1 MRFYILLGLLS
12 IFQLSCSSEQDEI
25 PILEVGSD
33 LVDSNVR
40 VITVDTFKVEL
51 STIKFDSL
59 NTSSSNRLLLGKYL
73 DEFFGEVRASNY
85 FELTA
90 NNYSI
95 SEDAELDSIGLILR
109 YDNYF
114 YNDTIPTSQINVH
127 LLREEVNPEEDIFYN
142 VNTLEYEPLP
152 IAVLNYQPEPRDDD
166 SLYISLPYDF
176 GATIFEQIQDN
187 DINDDDDLRAIFKG
201 ISLQPGE
208 FDNGSVI
215 GFSRN
220 AGQTYIRFF
229 FKEKNEEEE
238 EKTFDLFIKSDGPNA
253 FNNIQSNV
261 THLPLDTLI
270 DQEINLRSSTTNNQS
285 FIQAGIGYATRI
297 QFPTLKDIY
306 DIPGTGTVL
315 SAVLQIK
322 PPRSSYND
330 LLPIRDSLN
339 VNIID
344 QNNRITEQLTNGG
357 GAVYGRINDKNSE
370 FNEVIYEIPVG
381 IYVDRKLL
389 EPFTVDDA
397 LILYQENY
405 NATVDRIILNDSQ
418 NSDFNAKLIIK
429 YAIYDEE

>member
-1 MRFYILLGLLS
+1 MRFYVLLAVL
-12 IFQLSCSSEQDEI
+12 IIVHASCSSERDEI
-25 PILEVGSD
+25 PVLEVGSD
-33 LVDSNVR
+33 FTDSNIR
-40 VITVDTFKVEL
+40 VITIDTFKVEL
-51 STIKFDSL
+51 STFKFDSL
-59 NTSSSNRLLLGKYL
+59 NTSSSNRLLVGQYL
-73 DEFFGEVRASNY
+73 DDFFGQIRASNY

-90 NNYSI
+90 NSYTI
-95 SEDAELDSIGLILR
+95 SEDAELDSVGLILG

-114 YNDTIPTSQINVH
+114 YNDTIPSSRLNVH
-127 LLREEVNPEEDIFYN
+127 LLKEEVNPEDEIFYN
-142 VNTLEYEPLP
+142 VNTLEYEQNP
-152 IAVLNYQPEPRDDD
+152 IAVLDYQPEPRDDD
-166 SLYISLPYDF
+166 SLYIALPFEF
-176 GATIFEQIQDN
+176 GNMIFKGIQDN
-187 DINDDDDLRAIFKG
+187 DINDDDDLREALKG

-208 FDNGSVI
+208 NDNSSII

-220 AGQTYIRFF
+220 AGQTYLRFF

-238 EKTFDLFIKSDGPNA
+238 EKTFDLFIKSDGPRA
-253 FNNIQSNV
+253 FNNLRSDVSN
-261 THLPLDTLI
+261 LPLDTLI
-270 DQEINLRSSTTNNQS
+270 DQEINLLSSKTNNQS

-322 PPRSSYND
+322 PPRSSYSD
-330 LLPIRDSLN
+330 LQPIRDSLN
-339 VNIID
+339 VNIVD
-344 QNNRITEQLTNGG
+344 QNNRITEQVTNGG

-389 EPFTVDDA
+389 EPFTIDDA

-405 NATVDRIILNDSQ
+405 NSTVDRIILNDSQ

-429 YAIYDEE
+429 YAIYDED